1 MLTHRGAY
9 MLTHRG
15 ATHRIPLHA
24 HLDVDRSQA
33 MIFGAMARQT
43 LTAAV
48 RLQQQS
54 AEFERWHHFA
64 LQHSR
69 FPVVVCLACE
79 QSRSNGALLNIDWS
93 LQTLPGA
100 TAKYS
105 QQSYVAPSRS
115 ADTGTLT

>member
-1 MLTHRGAY
+1 

-24 HLDVDRSQA
+24 HLDVDCSQA

-54 AEFERWHHFA
+54 DCSSSQLSLRGGTTSPSSTVDFLSSSVWPV
-64 LQHSR
+64 SR
-69 FPVVVCLACE
+69 A
-79 QSRSNGALLNIDWS
+79 D
-93 LQTLPGA
+93 QTEHC
-100 TAKYS
+100 
-105 QQSYVAPSRS
+105 
-115 ADTGTLT
+115 